1 MNVFFINKRS
11 LFLKSMAVSRAVTI
25 SLEEPDDESKL
36 TLMEKWRKHVEK
48 KRKEGHDAKVGIC
61 VVTSLLAFQIPS
73 QLIIFLYYII
83 PTLFIEYS
91 PWVQYYLKVFIVF
104 CCLEFCANY
113 LCVRLY
119 DTMYRT
125 TRDNP
130 QPKEIH
136 ERWRNPPEKFVPLH
150 PNINGT
156 PNGHVE
162 DNHGGLPWTYCDV
175 CELKIP
181 PRTHHCYFCKAC
193 ILKRD
198 HHCFMVGTCIGHK
211 NQRYFVVMAFWTMVC
226 GLFGGVF
233 TFVYIKHLHWPFA
246 PWTDFFLPLTIYRTL
261 WHGSIPLHIG
271 LMIYHLHMEFLFGAL
286 GTFYFISQMLIISQ
300 GKTLYELTKEVPVKS
315 SNSVNSNY
323 VSVFGNFW
331 GLNFIFPMQILF
343 QQKDDGVKWEGV
355 KLDHNANC
363 EKQVKYSDKRSSIKT
378 V

>member
-1 MNVFFINKRS
+1 M
-11 LFLKSMAVSRAVTI
+11 
-25 SLEEPDDESKL
+25 
-36 TLMEKWRKHVEK
+36 EK
-48 KRKEGHDAKVGIC
+48 KRKEGHDAKVGIY

-73 QLIIFLYYII
+73 QLIIFLNYII

-91 PWVQYYLKVFIVF
+91 PWVQYYLKVLVVF

-119 DTMYRT
+119 DTIYRT

-130 QPKEIH
+130 QPKEIN
-136 ERWRNPPEKFVPLH
+136 ERWRNPPERFVPLH
-150 PNINGT
+150 TNRNGT
-156 PNGHVE
+156 PNGHIE

-193 ILKRD
+193 VLKRD

-211 NQRYFVVMAFWTMVC
+211 NQRYFVIMAFWTMVC
-226 GLFGGVF
+226 GLIGGIF
-233 TFVYIKHLHWPFA
+233 TFVYIKHIHWPFA
-246 PWTDFFLPLTIYRTL
+246 PWTDFFLPLTVYRTL
-261 WHGSIPLHIG
+261 WHSSIPLHIG

-300 GKTLYELTKEVPVKS
+300 GKTVYELTKEVPVKS

-343 QQKDDGVKWEGV
+343 RQKDDGLKWEGV
-355 KLDHNANC
+355 KLDHNANF
-363 EKQVKYSDKRSSIKT
+363 EKQVKYTDKRSSIKT